1 MSKTLVANPVWGL
14 KGIPTRII
22 LDKKSLTIKNGIIG
36 GKSMPYNSISSVEF
50 QAVNSLTLAGTIT
63 IIPYRGAEVKA
74 NGFYKGEFKKVKQAV
89 EDGYFDDS
97 NDSGEDNY
105 QQYENNSGSSQNSN
119 FVEQSSPQ
127 RPLQEVDINDE
138 NSLTNAL
145 NSIISTID
153 APGAID
159 VSVKESSL
167 AKYNNYLGMLKASYP
182 NNKLIPFF
190 QRKILEWKQKD
201 KEHTKMLF
209 KYLIYMAIAFVVLF
223 FITTRCMH

>member
-74 NGFYKGEFKKVKQAV
+74 NGFYKGQFKKVKQAV

-105 QQYENNSGSSQNSN
+105 QQYENNSGSSQNSI

-138 NSLTNAL
+138 ESIANTL
-145 NSIISTID
+145 NMLIGTIESENTKDIQII
-153 APGAID
+153 
-159 VSVKESSL
+159 KE
-167 AKYNNYLGMLKASYP
+167 AKTKYNNLLGILRTGYP
-182 NNKLIPFF
+182 SNKLLPFF
-190 QRKILEWKQKD
+190 ESKSKEWKE
-201 KEHTKMLF
+201 KERKENLLVLYILLGFMLF
-209 KYLIYMAIAFVVLF
+209 FALVFLLV
-223 FITTRCMH
+223 

>member
-74 NGFYKGEFKKVKQAV
+74 NGFYKGQFKKVKQAV

-138 NSLTNAL
+138 ESIANTL
-145 NSIISTID
+145 NMLIGTIESENTKDIQII
-153 APGAID
+153 
-159 VSVKESSL
+159 KE
-167 AKYNNYLGMLKASYP
+167 AKTKYNNLLGILRTGYP
-182 NNKLIPFF
+182 SNKLLPFF
-190 QRKILEWKQKD
+190 ESKSKEWKD
-201 KEHTKMLF
+201 KERKENLLVLYILLGFMLF
-209 KYLIYMAIAFVVLF
+209 FALVFLLV
-223 FITTRCMH
+223 

>member
-1 MSKTLVANPVWGL
+1 MSKTLVANPLWGL

-22 LDKKSLTIKNGIIG
+22 LDKKSLTIKNGLIG

-50 QAVNSLTLAGTIT
+50 HAVNSLTLAGTIT
-63 IIPYRGAEVKA
+63 IIPNRGAEVKA
-74 NGFYKGEFKKVKQAV
+74 DGFYKGQFKTIKQAV

-97 NDSGEDNY
+97 NDIGEENH
-105 QQYENNSGSSQNSN
+105 QQYENNSGSSHSDN
-119 FVEQSSPQ
+119 FVEQPSLQ
-127 RPLQEVDINDE
+127 KTLQEVDINDE

-145 NSIISTID
+145 NRIISTID

-190 QRKILEWKQKD
+190 ESKIPEWKQKD

-209 KYLIYMAIAFVVLF
+209 KYLIYMAIAFVVLL

>member
-1 MSKTLVANPVWGL
+1 MSKTLVANPLWGL

-36 GKSMPYNSISSVEF
+36 GKSMPYNSI
-50 QAVNSLTLAGTIT
+50 
-63 IIPYRGAEVKA
+63 
-74 NGFYKGEFKKVKQAV
+74 
-89 EDGYFDDS
+89 
-97 NDSGEDNY
+97 
-105 QQYENNSGSSQNSN
+105 
-119 FVEQSSPQ
+119 
-127 RPLQEVDINDE
+127 
-138 NSLTNAL
+138 
-145 NSIISTID
+145 D

-159 VSVKESSL
+159 VSVKESPL

-190 QRKILEWKQKD
+190 ESKIPEWKQKD